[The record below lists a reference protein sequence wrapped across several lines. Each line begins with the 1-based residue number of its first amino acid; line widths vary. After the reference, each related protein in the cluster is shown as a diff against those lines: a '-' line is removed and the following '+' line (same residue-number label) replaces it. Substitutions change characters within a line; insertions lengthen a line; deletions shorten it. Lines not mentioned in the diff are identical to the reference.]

1 MGRTLAGLKSSNS
14 LGRNV
19 WLDVLAQRLSTAE
32 IRLPTSGLRWTQ
44 RDRQEVEATDI
55 DWLILPHSRLEAAM
69 RRAEAE
75 AFVISEDLLLTQLH
89 HLAKARGTARPLR
102 LSDLTVTDAPDVLTA
117 LHAVGAARSSQGK
130 AAWRTRKLPTRFE
143 TPAFTA
149 DDFELQLQDTGQIQP
164 PPGKM
169 TRP

>member
-1 MGRTLAGLKSSNS
+1 MGRTLAGLKSSNNS
-14 LGRNV
+14 GRNV

-130 AAWRTRKLPTRFE
+130 VAWRTRKLPTRFE